1 MAITYNKTKE
11 SIEKW
16 GIDVTV
22 QFFDD
27 TEYYC
32 TKTFRF
38 KDSIQLKDEFESRM
52 DKAIL
57 NVQDSIDSL
66 EKPISIDVYDGI
78 EKHFESNT
86 VLTKEDFESLK
97 VVPMVVSKVKL

>member
-11 SIEKW
+11 SNEKW

-27 TEYYC
+27 TKYFC

-38 KDSIQLKDEFESRM
+38 TDSIQLKDEFESRM
-52 DKAIL
+52 DNAIL

-66 EKPISIDVYDGI
+66 EKPISEDIYDGI
-78 EKHFESNT
+78 EKHFESNI

-97 VVPMVVSKVKL
+97 IAPVIVSKVKL